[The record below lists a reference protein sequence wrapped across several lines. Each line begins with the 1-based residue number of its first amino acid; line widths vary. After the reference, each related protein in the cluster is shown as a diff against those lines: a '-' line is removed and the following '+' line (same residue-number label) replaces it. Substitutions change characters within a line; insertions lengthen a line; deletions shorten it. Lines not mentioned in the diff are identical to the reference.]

1 VHTELN
7 LLNLNLGVQVQ
18 VRQLAAPNLSVQV
31 QVHKKWPEPEPNRT
45 ATSLC
50 SDTFQSHAVEDEMNV
65 DERAVAADGMSL
77 KRSHIKTSLFMF
89 LLLFKK
95 KKQTVTVDLHILDV
109 QTII

>member
-1 VHTELN
+1 MSQISSTSN
-7 LLNLNLGVQVQ
+7 LRIGRSTRISDPSYRRCTTWRLLEIISVC
-18 VRQLAAPNLSVQV
+18 LSYPL
-31 QVHKKWPEPEPNRT
+31 HRH
-45 ATSLC
+45 AC
-50 SDTFQSHAVEDEMNV
+50 SDTFQSHAVEDQMNV

-109 QTII
+109 